1 MLAKILLKILP
12 TKKVFAH
19 CDIPC
24 GIYDP
29 HNAQLAAKTVL
40 TMAQKIKE
48 LKYPEEPKSEE
59 AMEYGNNLIRMTNVK
74 EEHAEICKREILIL
88 WTDYFKN
95 EHLEKYPEL
104 HDLVWKT
111 AKLCSENKRH
121 VSEAKAKELIEA
133 VDKIAEIFDATH
145 KE

>member
-1 MLAKILLKILP
+1 MKVLDFLIKILP
-12 TKKVFAH
+12 SKPVYAH

-29 HNAQLAAKTVL
+29 AAAQLAAKTVL
-40 TMAQKIKE
+40 TMVQKIKGLE
-48 LKYPEEPKSEE
+48 KGGDGAGKL
-59 AMEYGNNLIRMTNVK
+59 EYKNSLTRMIIVK

-88 WTDYFKN
+88 WTDYFKP
-95 EHLEKYPEL
+95 EHIEKFPEL

-121 VSEAKAKELIEA
+121 VDEIKAQGLVEA
-133 VDKIAEIFDATH
+133 VDKIANIFAES
-145 KE
+145 KG